1 MPWEYGQAAQ
11 AADYLLSSTAC
22 ALFLS
27 LKYHKLHP
35 DYIHTRLRSLGP
47 AAHAAATNLRVLL
60 VLVDVDDHADVLR
73 ALTRACV
80 AHDISL
86 FLCWSAAEAGRYLE
100 AFKASAHVPPTAIM
114 EKPADDYG
122 SRLAEL
128 FTRVRGVNRTDCVT
142 LVSTF
147 GSVRAAINAS
157 PAEVMLISGWGPQKV
172 ARLQRAVTDP
182 FRVGK
187 RPGTAAAAGRG
198 RARATTSGSAGAAAA
213 TAGAAVAERLGI
225 AAPQIPATADRD
237 AWVIEDDEE
246 ALKAVAELE
255 NRELLERQQQQQQ
268 QQQQQWKVL
277 PEGRGRGKGGSE
289 KDGIMQALAKLR
301 ENES

>member
-47 AAHAAATNLRVLL
+47 AAHAAQAAQAAQAHASLRVLL
-60 VLVDVDDHADVLR
+60 VLVDVTDHADVLR

-80 AHDISL
+80 AHDMTL

-128 FTRVRGVNRTDCVT
+128 FTRVRGVNRTDCLT

-172 ARLQRAVTDP
+172 ARLQRAVADP
-182 FRVGK
+182 FRVAK
-187 RPGTAAAAGRG
+187 RPARAAAAAASAARG
-198 RARATTSGSAGAAAA
+198 PARATSSGP
-213 TAGAAVAERLGI
+213 AVAEKLGI
-225 AAPQIPATADRD
+225 GAPHIRDAAPADRD
-237 AWVIEDDEE
+237 AWAIEDDED
-246 ALKAVAELE
+246 ALMAVAELE
-255 NRELLERQQQQQQ
+255 SRALLERQQQR
-268 QQQQQWKVL
+268 KLL
-277 PEGRGRGKGGSE
+277 PEGRPKAGSE
-289 KDGIMQALAKLR
+289 ADGIMQALAKLR

>member
-35 DYIHTRLRSLGP
+35 DYIHTRLRSLGS
-47 AAHAAATNLRVLL
+47 AAHAATTNLRVLL

-80 AHDISL
+80 AHDMTL

-100 AFKASAHVPPTAIM
+100 AFKTSAHVPPTAIM
-114 EKPADDYG
+114 EKLADDYG

-172 ARLQRAVTDP
+172 ARLQRAVADP

-187 RPGTAAAAGRG
+187 RSGTAAVGRG
-198 RARATTSGSAGAAAA
+198 RARATTSRSAGAAAA

-225 AAPQIPATADRD
+225 AALQISGAADRD

-255 NRELLERQQQQQQ
+255 NCELLEQQQQQQ
-268 QQQQQWKVL
+268 QQQQKQQQQK
-277 PEGRGRGKGGSE
+277 GKGGSE
-289 KDGIMQALAKLR
+289 EDGIMLALAKLR